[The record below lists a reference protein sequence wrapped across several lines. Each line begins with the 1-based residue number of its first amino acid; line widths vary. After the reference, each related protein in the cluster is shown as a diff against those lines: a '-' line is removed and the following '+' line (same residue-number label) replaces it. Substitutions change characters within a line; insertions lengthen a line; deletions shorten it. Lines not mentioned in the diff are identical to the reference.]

1 MHVLSF
7 IRSQAFV
14 SHLLASFRLPLQPL
28 KLFSLRSQTMPE
40 SCAATN
46 QEAKTSQAG
55 LILRNLD
62 PQSDAIRP
70 PNSNTFKHFEDCRRR
85 NEARYREWC
94 PFCYLKDN
102 FRQAEVA
109 LNEYRQMNEYNDKA
123 KKWKRKV
130 TGYIDNSRQ
139 ALYESEDM
147 QQGRA

>member
-1 MHVLSF
+1 
-7 IRSQAFV
+7 
-14 SHLLASFRLPLQPL
+14 
-28 KLFSLRSQTMPE
+28 
-40 SCAATN
+40 
-46 QEAKTSQAG
+46 
-55 LILRNLD
+55 
-62 PQSDAIRP
+62 
-70 PNSNTFKHFEDCRRR
+70 
-85 NEARYREWC
+85 
-94 PFCYLKDN
+94 LKDN